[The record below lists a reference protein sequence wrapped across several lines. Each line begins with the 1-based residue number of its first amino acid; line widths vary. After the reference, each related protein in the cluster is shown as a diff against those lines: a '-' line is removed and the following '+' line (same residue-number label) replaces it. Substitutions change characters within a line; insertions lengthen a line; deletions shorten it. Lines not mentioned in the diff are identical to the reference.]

1 MQSGC
6 LGVKSLDEAL
16 WAPTRHPWR
25 PSHVLAHERGTA
37 GDGEMKGPLQSHFS
51 HCEEKGREQYLKRLS
66 DYDSAYAGIRCNP
79 LG

>member
-1 MQSGC
+1 
-6 LGVKSLDEAL
+6 
-16 WAPTRHPWR
+16 
-25 PSHVLAHERGTA
+25 
-37 GDGEMKGPLQSHFS
+37 MKGPLQSHFS